1 MLVCPKCGL
10 VYTREVDHCG
20 LDGHRLVSS
29 MEDPLLG
36 RTIDRYRVDAAIG
49 SGGMARVYRAH
60 HVYLEQDFALKI
72 LHGEIAVDKDL
83 ARRFRREAKA
93 LSRIKHPNVVTIADF
108 GTTQEG
114 LLFMVMEF
122 LDGPTLSGAL
132 KDEGP
137 MRARRAADILRQTCL
152 GLDAAHARGY
162 VHRDL
167 KPGNIALVPDGEDE
181 IVKLLDFGLVRITE
195 PDGETVK
202 LTQQGMF
209 FGTPLYMSPEQLR
222 GEQAG
227 PRSDLYALG
236 VVLYQML
243 TGTPPFLG
251 DVKQLAHQHLN
262 SEPPVPA
269 LSYSGLTDLA
279 LDLLQKDPED
289 RPKSAKAVIQ
299 RIDGLT
305 IAPSPRARKRAAAA
319 APAVA
324 AEPITRVD
332 RSVLAKPV
340 LDEERSFMGHE
351 GEPMSQS
358 IRAALGL
365 RAYIKGWVPLTAF
378 FILSAAAGY
387 YLWSGGQL
395 PNLGVLTSMISGP
408 KDPPETAPDAA
419 PAESIPPA
427 QPKPA
432 APKADSPKKARPK
445 AASPSKR
452 ATKKK
457 PPTRPTKNTRPT
469 PAAPPPPAKPVK
481 PEAPP
486 PPDVEVK
493 DYKVAKTDEPSKPD
507 PSAPPAKTFSELDM
521 NLGWALNRKG
531 LAWAD
536 LAAVASSP
544 ARQWGQWYKRTSE
557 PEPALL
563 ERTYSAL
570 MDAVD
575 GIAVDAALL
584 KAKLRR
590 CKKILNRH
598 ASQAGQRRY
607 DGLGSRYASLM
618 RDAGFSPLRRDAAA
632 ISTEISLLET
642 DLKVFE
648 SELKRQA
655 NTRTSTAG

>member
-20 LDGHRLVSS
+20 LDGQRLVSG

-60 HVYLEQDFALKI
+60 HIYLEQDFALKI

-167 KPGNIALVPDGEDE
+167 KPGNIALVPDGDDE
-181 IVKLLDFGLVRITE
+181 VVKLLDFGLVRITE

-319 APAVA
+319 APAPA
-324 AEPITRVD
+324 PEPITRVD

-387 YLWSGGQL
+387 YLWSGGQM
-395 PNLGVLTSMISGP
+395 PNLSALTSMVSGP
-408 KDPPETAPDAA
+408 EDEPESPTEVAQPPKAP
-419 PAESIPPA
+419 PAE
-427 QPKPA
+427 PKST
-432 APKADSPKKARPK
+432 KAKAEPPKKARPK
-445 AASPSKR
+445 TASAA
-452 ATKKK
+452 KK
-457 PPTRPTKNTRPT
+457 PARKKPAARPAKTTRPT
-469 PAAPPPPAKPVK
+469 PAPPPPAKPVQ
-481 PEAPP
+481 PDAPP

-493 DYKVAKTDEPSKPD
+493 DYKVAKTDEPKQPD
-507 PSAPPAKTFSELDM
+507 PNAPPAKTFSELDM

-557 PEPALL
+557 PERTLL
-563 ERTYSAL
+563 EQTYTDL

-575 GIAVDAALL
+575 SITVDAALL
-584 KAKLRR
+584 KTKLRR
-590 CKKILNRH
+590 CNKILNRN

-607 DGLGSRYASLM
+607 DGLSSRFDSLT
-618 RDAGFSPLRRDAAA
+618 RDARFSPLRRDAAA

-655 NTRTSTAG
+655 STRTSTAG